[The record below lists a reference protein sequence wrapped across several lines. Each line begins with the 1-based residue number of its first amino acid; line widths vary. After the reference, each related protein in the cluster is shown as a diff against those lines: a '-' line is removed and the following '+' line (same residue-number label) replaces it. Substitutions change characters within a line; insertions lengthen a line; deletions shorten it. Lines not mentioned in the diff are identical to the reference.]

1 MNKEWA
7 KQRLNSYLA
16 AIREYEHHL
25 YSDSFNAQVYEK
37 VISLEP
43 AAKAIMKRVNFEY
56 RDYQFVQNA
65 HNLALTLTIQT
76 LALIDEADEIEK
88 NLDPVGPQLPAAE
101 LHYWVWEAARSLW
114 ETQHYREAVQAA
126 ATSINAHLQ
135 DLACRRDVSDYKLI
149 AELLSDKNPEPGKP
163 RLRWPGNP
171 SDEAFKSMQTGLR
184 SLGSGIFQCIR
195 NSTTHD
201 LTELTE
207 GEALERL
214 AAMSLLCRWIE
225 QCRLDTVE

>member
-7 KQRLNSYLA
+7 RQRLNDYLA
-16 AIREYEHHL
+16 AIRGYEAARL
-25 YSDSFNAQVYEK
+25 ASGFNQQAYEK

-43 AAKAIMKRVNFEY
+43 AAKAIMKRVNSEY

-65 HNLALTLTIQT
+65 HTLALTLTIQT

-135 DLACRRDVSDYKLI
+135 DFACRQDISDYRLI
-149 AELLSDKNPEPGKP
+149 VELFRTKVPNLASRAYAGQATHQMKSSRVC
-163 RLRWPGNP
+163 RLVCAVW
-171 SDEAFKSMQTGLR
+171 
-184 SLGSGIFQCIR
+184 
-195 NSTTHD
+195 
-201 LTELTE
+201 
-207 GEALERL
+207 ALEFF
-214 AAMSLLCRWIE
+214 SVYG
-225 QCRLDTVE
+225 TVRRMT